1 LDIKQVCDRG
11 FGPLG
16 FWINLSHIVF
26 VEARPHR
33 PTFSVNEPTQLDSQA
48 QTLASFDWQW
58 ANLPTGDFMPG
69 DPWFDANASRLLAEE
84 LCGIAP
90 QWFEGRTVLDAG
102 CGQGRW
108 TRALLELGARVT
120 AVDYSEAGL
129 ARTRELCAAWPT
141 LETERVNLLAL
152 PEELARRRFDLVYSF
167 GVLHHTG
174 DTNRALDNIATL
186 VNDRGA
192 LVLYLYGAASWT
204 KSEKRK
210 HERLR
215 RELATLTFEQKIEE
229 LRRRFPH
236 EDPHQLFDL
245 LSPTINDRVEF
256 EVIAER
262 LRAAGFE
269 RISRTIESG
278 EVFLRAL
285 RRGFPEAMLREPV
298 LKRSEY
304 WRESARRW
312 LVHKGIAFED
322 GLRVALA
329 STNRRSLPGA
339 VLSALRATPPGARV
353 LDASLPPDRISAEDL
368 PGWPATLEWGDPR
381 AQKAPAN
388 VALWLGASLGA
399 SRFPDQALR
408 ELARRVVPGGT
419 LIVEL
424 VEAPFPSA
432 RRTWLD
438 KVLDARVAVPTKLA
452 RLLERR
458 REWCTGEGLSAL
470 GGSLLL
476 NPLTTASAQNVLSD
490 RTSSVEFLPGR
501 RGTRLLVARALT

>member
-1 LDIKQVCDRG
+1 MRHRASSHRILD
-11 FGPLG
+11 
-16 FWINLSHIVF
+16 
-26 VEARPHR
+26 RPELHRAHGSLTHR
-33 PTFSVNEPTQLDSQA
+33 PTLSVNQPTQLDSQA

-58 ANLPTGDFMPG
+58 TNLPVGDFMPG

-90 QWFEGRTVLDAG
+90 RWFEGRTVLDAG

-129 ARTRELCAAWPT
+129 ARTRQLCAAWPT
-141 LETERVNLLAL
+141 LETERVNLLEF
-152 PEELARRRFDLVYSF
+152 PEELAGRRFDLVYSF

-174 DTNRALDNIATL
+174 DTNRALDNIASL
-186 VNDRGA
+186 VGDRGA
-192 LVLYLYGAASWT
+192 LVLYLYGADSWT
-204 KSEKRK
+204 ESEKRR
-210 HERLR
+210 HELLR

-229 LRRRFPH
+229 LRRRFPR

-256 EVIAER
+256 GAIAER

-269 RISRTIESG
+269 RIDRTIQSG

-285 RRGFPEAMLREPV
+285 RSGFPAAALLEPV
-298 LKRSEY
+298 LERSEFS
-304 WRESARRW
+304 RESGRRW
-312 LVHKGIAFED
+312 LVRKGIAFED
-322 GLRVALA
+322 TLRRALA
-329 STNRRSLPGA
+329 GSSRRSLPGA
-339 VLSALRATPPGARV
+339 VLRALRATPSGARV
-353 LDASLPPDRISAEDL
+353 LDASLPPDRILAEELHDR
-368 PGWPATLEWGDPR
+368 PVIERGDPR
-381 AQKAPAN
+381 AEQGS
-388 VALWLGASLGA
+388 VDLALWLGASLGA

-408 ELARRVVPGGT
+408 DLAQRVGPGGT
-419 LIVEL
+419 LIVEFA
-424 VEAPFPSA
+424 EEPFASA

-438 KVLDARVAVPTKLA
+438 RVLDAQVAVPMKLG
-452 RLLERR
+452 RLLERH

-476 NPLTTASAQNVLSD
+476 NPLTPAAARNVLSEWS
-490 RTSSVEFLPGR
+490 SSVEILPGR
-501 RGTRLLVARALT
+501 RGTRLLVARAPT